1 MLITTKAI
9 VLGTLK
15 YGESD
20 LIVKA
25 FTHSS
30 GLRSYML
37 RGILKSKK
45 GKFRASQFLLLTQLE
60 IVASHKDKGRL
71 ESLRDAKI
79 IHPYRN
85 LHMDIRKSSVIFFL
99 GEVLRNAVKEEEA
112 NPDLYEFLASS
123 LFWFDQQE
131 NAPNFHLF
139 FLLRLT
145 RYLGFYPDDSQKD
158 LSVFNLIDGTFQDEE
173 TNDYCISGGKLSLL
187 RHLLGTDFEALK
199 QIKLNKQQRSE
210 FLVML
215 LDYYTLHLHGFQKP
229 KSLTVLNEL
238 FD

>member
-37 RGILKSKK
+37 RGVLKSKK
-45 GKFRASQFLLLTQLE
+45 GKLRASQFLLLTQLE

-79 IHPYRN
+79 VHPYQN
-85 LHMDIRKSSVIFFL
+85 LHMDVRKSSVIFFL

-112 NPDLYEFLASS
+112 NPNLYEFLSSS
-123 LFWFDQQE
+123 LRWFDQQE
-131 NAPNFHLF
+131 KAPNFHLL
-139 FLLRLT
+139 FLLKLT

-158 LSVFNLIDGTFQDEE
+158 VPFFNLTDGTFQEVE
-173 TNDYCISGGKLSLL
+173 TNDYCISDGKLALL
-187 RHLLGTDFEALK
+187 RCLLGTDFEALH

>member
-25 FTHSS
+25 FTQSS
-30 GLRSYML
+30 GLRSYMI
-37 RGILKSKK
+37 RGVLKAKK

-60 IVASHKDKGRL
+60 VVANHKDKGTL

-79 IHPYRN
+79 IHPYQN
-85 LHMDIRKSSVIFFL
+85 LHMDVRKSSVIFFL

-112 NPDLYEFLASS
+112 NHNLYEYLTTS
-123 LFWFDQQE
+123 LQWFDQQE
-131 NAPNFHLF
+131 KSPNFHLL
-139 FLLRLT
+139 FLLKLT

-158 LSVFNLIDGTFQDEE
+158 LATFNLVDGTFQDAE
-173 TNDYCISGGKLSLL
+173 TNDYCISDQKLELL
-187 RHLLGTDFEALK
+187 KRLLGTDFEGLH